1 MIYLDLSGKF
11 FDCSSDLS
19 RLYLKASLQEYLDE
33 NPDVMITDCC
43 DQKLWEEAFEEI
55 CCTRPYT
62 DISLSDD
69 ARYDI
74 LMDGLVRAMQYR
86 LIFPNEDKRLL
97 FVMSM

>member
-11 FDCSSDLS
+11 FDCAIDLS

-33 NPDVMITDCC
+33 NPDVMITDCY
-43 DQKLWEEAFEEI
+43 DQKLWEKTFEEI

-69 ARYDI
+69 VRYDI
-74 LMDGLVRAMQYR
+74 LMDGLARAMQYR
-86 LIFPNEDKRLL
+86 LIFPNEDKRLM
-97 FVMSM
+97 FVLSM